1 MDASAWEHH
10 GPITGSGYSEQ
21 FAAIPADDVVTA
33 ETPARGERIGSCR
46 VICRTYT
53 LQAISVVGLV
63 VALWWITGSG

>member
-10 GPITGSGYSEQ
+10 SPITVSGYPARL
-21 FAAIPADDVVTA
+21 AAIPADDVVTA

-53 LQAISVVGLV
+53 LQAISVVGLA
-63 VALWWITGSG
+63 VALWWIAGSG

>member
-1 MDASAWEHH
+1 L
-10 GPITGSGYSEQ
+10 
-21 FAAIPADDVVTA
+21 AAIPADDVVTA

-63 VALWWITGSG
+63 VALWWIAGSG